1 VKKIL
6 LFFVFILLLGCD
18 SLRNNDNEIAIINCP
33 EVFFSSENNVFAQGD
48 IESLNLDKI
57 QYKAALNNHGFLN
70 NCFVDKKNNNYLL
83 DLLILVDPINP
94 KDQNINLPIF
104 VLIYDEKDRIIDKH
118 YFRIFDSLSYN
129 ENISD
134 YQLTEVKVSL
144 KIVIDKNKEAKFFTV
159 GFVKLK

>member
-1 VKKIL
+1 MKKIL
-6 LFFVFILLLGCD
+6 SFFVFILLLGCE
-18 SLRNNDNEIAIINCP
+18 SLRNNDNEIGIINCP

-57 QYKAALNNHGFLN
+57 QYKAALNNYGFVN

-134 YQLTEVKVSL
+134 YQLTEVKVNL
-144 KIVIDKNKEAKFFTV
+144 KIVIDKNKEANFFTV